1 MANLAP
7 KTRTAAASRTTDFT
21 ERMEFSSV
29 KSAQSV
35 VSSVPGARSVLGM
48 QDVAPYLGELLEDA
62 MALKA
67 QGRKGPLPQ
76 SLAGKAILMIYEKN
90 STRTRVSFEVGVQRL
105 GGIAINLDS
114 QTSQLSRG
122 ESMEDTAQV
131 LSRYGHALVYRAN
144 RHDSLEALARYAT
157 VPVVNALTDKE
168 HPCQI
173 LADWMTLVEHFN
185 AQAASE
191 GPKDR
196 ALRAEHY
203 GGVAA
208 LKGKV
213 FCYVGDG
220 NNMLHSYLLGA
231 AMAGMHVQAACPKG
245 YGPDPEILE
254 QAKAIA
260 ARSGTRIVVFRRPEE
275 ALDGADVVATDT
287 WVSMGDEAE
296 MVQRQK
302 AFAGYTLTEELLAAH
317 AAPGAV
323 FLHCLPGHWG
333 EEATYELAHG
343 PRSLIY
349 DEAENRM
356 WAQMALLVRL
366 VGDRQA

>member
-1 MANLAP
+1 MTTTVTKARAA
-7 KTRTAAASRTTDFT
+7 TAAPTPIRA
-21 ERMEFSSV
+21 
-29 KSAQSV
+29 AA
-35 VSSVPGARSVLGM
+35 VPGARSVLGM

-173 LADWMTLVEHFN
+173 LADWMTL
-185 AQAASE
+185 
-191 GPKDR
+191 
-196 ALRAEHY
+196 AEHY
-203 GGVAA
+203 GGVAK
-208 LKGKV
+208 LRGKV

-245 YGPDPEILE
+245 YEPDPDVLE

-260 ARSGTRIVVFRRPEE
+260 AANGTRIVVFRKPEQ

-366 VGDRQA
+366 VGDGQA

>member
-1 MANLAP
+1 MADTLTKQRQTTAP
-7 KTRTAAASRTTDFT
+7 PAAPQPAAPPRGG
-21 ERMEFSSV
+21 
-29 KSAQSV
+29 A
-35 VSSVPGARSVLGM
+35 PGAKSVLGM
-48 QDVAPYLGELLEDA
+48 LDVQPYLRDLLEDA

-76 SLAGKAILMIYEKN
+76 SLSGKAVLMIYEKN

-157 VPVVNALTDKE
+157 VPVVNALTDRE

-173 LADWMTLVEHFN
+173 LADWMTLAERYGGV
-185 AQAASE
+185 
-191 GPKDR
+191 R
-196 ALRAEHY
+196 ALR
-203 GGVAA
+203 
-208 LKGKV
+208 GKV

-231 AMAGMHVQAACPKG
+231 PMVGMNVQAACPKG
-245 YGPDPEILE
+245 YEPDPEILA
-254 QAKAIA
+254 QAKALAEANGTTITIVRQPVA
-260 ARSGTRIVVFRRPEE
+260 A
-275 ALDGADVVATDT
+275 LKGADIVATDT

-296 MVQRQK
+296 VLQRQK
-302 AFAGYTLTEELLAAH
+302 AFAGYTLTDALMDQH
-317 AAPGAV
+317 AAPDAV

-366 VGDRQA
+366 LAAQP

>member
-1 MANLAP
+1 MANTAT
-7 KTRTAAASRTTDFT
+7 KTRPQIAPAPAAAKATP
-21 ERMEFSSV
+21 
-29 KSAQSV
+29 
-35 VSSVPGARSVLGM
+35 VPGAHSVLGM
-48 QDVAPYLGELLEDA
+48 QDVAPYLRELLEEA

-67 QGRKGPLPQ
+67 LGRKGPLPQ
-76 SLAGKAILMIYEKN
+76 SLAGKAILMVYEKN

-105 GGIAINLDS
+105 GGIAVNLDA
-114 QTSQLSRG
+114 QASQLSRG

-157 VPVVNALTDKE
+157 VPVVNALTDRE
-168 HPCQI
+168 HPCQV
-173 LADWMTLVEHFN
+173 LADW
-185 AQAASE
+185 QA
-191 GPKDR
+191 
-196 ALRAEHY
+196 LAERH

-208 LKGKV
+208 LEGKV

-231 AMAGMHVQAACPKG
+231 PLVGMHVQAACPKG
-245 YGPDPEILE
+245 YEPDPEILE
-254 QAKAIA
+254 QAKGLA
-260 ARSGTRIVVFRRPEE
+260 AQAGTRIALFRRPEQ
-275 ALDGADVVATDT
+275 ALEGADVVATDT

-296 MVQRQK
+296 AVQRQK

-343 PRSLIY
+343 PRSLIH

-366 VGDRQA
+366 VNPAAPAPDAAW